1 MDERALKHTI
11 RRRFFDT
18 VEQAGPFAP
27 VDADVR
33 EQLLEIFADLEEQGL
48 VLGEEH
54 RARLLEDLLDD
65 ILGFGPLE
73 ELMADPD
80 VTEIMVNGPHTIFVE
95 WKGANALAEVTFDDV
110 GHLRHTIE
118 KMLLATGKR
127 LDESRP
133 FVDLSLP
140 DGSRIN
146 VVIPP
151 IVEGGPHMTIRK
163 YGTAFGSLEDLVA
176 VGSLDTRMAALLLG
190 CVRARM
196 NILLSGASG
205 TGKTTLVEVLTTY
218 IDTDERL
225 VVIEDTPELRFRQ
238 ANVVRMVTRPPN
250 IDGEGAVSSRELFR
264 NSLRMRPDRII
275 LGELRGAEAME
286 YLQALNSGHRG
297 SLGVIHASTP
307 EEALIR
313 VENLVPHAGLPVPVE
328 VTRRQ
333 LMHGL
338 DLVVQL
344 EQGSDGVRRVT
355 RIAEVVQAHD
365 DAPVAV
371 RDLFVFQQRER
382 GEDGALIGSYLPTG
396 FIPEFFPRLKLA
408 GVKLGEEIFTP

>member
-1 MDERALKHTI
+1 MDEHALKHTI
-11 RRRFFDT
+11 RRRFFDQ
-18 VEQAGPFAP
+18 VEATGPFTPEEA
-27 VDADVR
+27 AVR
-33 EQLLEIFADLEEQGL
+33 EQLEELLQGLEEQGL
-48 VLGEEH
+48 ALEPDQ
-54 RARLLEDLLDD
+54 RRRLMEDLLDD

-73 ELMADPD
+73 ELMADQD
-80 VTEIMVNGPHTIFVE
+80 VTEIMVNGPRSIFVE
-95 WKGANALAEVTFDDV
+95 WKGANALAEVAFDDE

-118 KMLLATGKR
+118 KMLLFTGKR

-151 IVEGGPHMTIRK
+151 VVEEGPHVTIRK
-163 YGTAFGSLEDLVA
+163 YGHSFGSLEDLVA
-176 VGSLDTRMAALLLG
+176 MGTMDTRMAALLLG
-190 CVRARM
+190 CVRAGTNM
-196 NILLSGASG
+196 LLSGASG
-205 TGKTTLVEVLTTY
+205 SGKTTLVEVLSTY
-218 IDTDERL
+218 IDSDERL

-250 IDGEGAVSSRELFR
+250 IDGLGEVSTRDLFR

-275 LGELRGAEAME
+275 LGELRGAEALE

-344 EQGSDGVRRVT
+344 EQGPDGVRRVT
-355 RIAEVVQAHD
+355 RISEVVMADD
-365 DAPVAV
+365 DAPVGV
-371 RDLFVFQQRER
+371 RDLFWYQQQHRK
-382 GEDGALIGSYLPTG
+382 EDGTVVGSYLPTG
-396 FIPEFFPRLKLA
+396 FIPEFFPQLKLA